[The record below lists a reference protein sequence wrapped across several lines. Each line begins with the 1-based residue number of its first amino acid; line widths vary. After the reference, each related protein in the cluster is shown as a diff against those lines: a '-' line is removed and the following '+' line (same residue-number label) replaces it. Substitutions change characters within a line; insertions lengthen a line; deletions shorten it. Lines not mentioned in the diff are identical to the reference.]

1 MKTVK
6 LSVFF
11 VVCIFFIPRLSHA
24 GDFDGSKPLL
34 FSVKSVIECSP
45 NGESRLVTAEE
56 VNLPQF
62 MIIDFNKKIITPL
75 TESKGNSNTAIK
87 RMESIDGK
95 LILQGAE
102 EGIEKIRNV
111 IGWTASISEDTG
123 KTVVTVSGDDVA
135 FVVFGA
141 CLPR

>member
-6 LSVFF
+6 SSVFF
-11 VVCIFFIPRLSHA
+11 VVCIFFIPLLSHA

-34 FSVKSVIECSP
+34 FSIKSVIECSP
-45 NGESRLVTAEE
+45 SGESRLVTVEE

-62 MIIDFNKKIITPL
+62 LMIDFNKKIISPL
-75 TESKGNSNTAIK
+75 TESKGNRNTAIK

>member
-1 MKTVK
+1 MKILK
-6 LSVFF
+6 LAVFF
-11 VVCIFFIPRLSHA
+11 IVCICPIPLLSYA

-34 FSVKSVIECSP
+34 FSVKNVIECSP
-45 NGESRLVTAEE
+45 NGECRLVTAEE

-62 MIIDFNKKIITPL
+62 LMIDFNKKIISPL
-75 TESKGNSNTAIK
+75 TEIKGNHNTAIK
-87 RMESIDGK
+87 RMESIDGR

-102 EGIEKIRNV
+102 GSIEKIRNV
-111 IGWTASISEDTG
+111 VGWTASISEDTG

>member
-1 MKTVK
+1 MRTLKLTV
-6 LSVFF
+6 LF
-11 VVCIFFIPRLSHA
+11 VVCAYLIPLVSYA

-34 FSVKSVIECSP
+34 FSIKNVIECSP
-45 NGESRLVTAEE
+45 NGECQPVTVED
-56 VNLPQF
+56 VNLPHF
-62 MIIDFNKKIITPL
+62 LIIDFKKKTISPL
-75 TESKGNSNTAIK
+75 VKGKEDRNTLIK

-102 EGIEKIRNV
+102 KGRESIRNV
-111 IGWTASISEDTG
+111 IGWTASISEETG
-123 KTVVTVSGDDVA
+123 KTVVTISGDDVA